1 MNYFEYEAPK
11 NTPISDE
18 ELLKDIIQVSKS
30 LKTNIITQKM
40 YQEKG
45 LYDIST
51 ITRRFGSW
59 NKALKQINLKSGN
72 TVNYTDEELFENILN
87 IWQSK
92 GRQPVRKDLSSTPST
107 ISQSPYNRRFKSWT
121 TAIKDFIKYANDKN
135 IDIPNHDDNRE
146 NKTKKENRYPNLRL
160 RFQVLKRDN
169 FSCCKCG
176 ASPAKDPA
184 VTLHIDHIIPWSK
197 GGRTILEN
205 LQTLCSECNL
215 GKSNIT

>member
-135 IDIPNHDDNRE
+135 IDIPNHNDNRE

-197 GGRTILEN
+197 GGQTILEN